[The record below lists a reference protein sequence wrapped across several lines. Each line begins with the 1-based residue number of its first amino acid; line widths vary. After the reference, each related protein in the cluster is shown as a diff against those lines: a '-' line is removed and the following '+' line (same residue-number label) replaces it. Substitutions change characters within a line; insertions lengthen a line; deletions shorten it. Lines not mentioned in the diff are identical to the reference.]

1 MTKTKSFSHIIAC
14 MLAVVMV
21 LSCLCVPAFAAPH
34 PEDGMLPT
42 KEVTP
47 VGTKSFYKIDI
58 EDGIVVYADTDD
70 GTGWTAVP
78 SAYIEGSSYN
88 EGNISYGAY
97 IVDNDEVVFVPL
109 SECHETESGDYEYYH
124 GTKDSATVSEDVDT
138 ATNEDPTMGTD
149 FYLHVENGIDPDG
162 PSKEDQVIGTSDDA
176 RVSYEFT
183 IRTKS
188 SYQLN
193 ATVPMYVCMYGYRG
207 TGTVV
212 TPTSDAYK
220 LKNYSTVNMDSNAS
234 VVDIVKL
241 TSYSQIIDTEHSDEN
256 LVAIAYNAA
265 QGKYMWWYSMP
276 SEEEFAKYEGEGW
289 VINKDLADENLNA
302 SGECYVIYID
312 DTWDFKA
319 AGVLD
324 GVVLRQSVSEVDPNH
339 PLSEDLIFNEWNFG
353 KTPAVGDNSEG
364 GENEGLAIKVTELQA
379 VPATWRIVPVSTGI
393 SDIRRGELAMS
404 IAPTKAIED
413 ASAIDLAKCSA
424 PIDITERGWFMDA
437 PEIGAD
443 GETVDVPTELPLI
456 TSARMAGGN
465 VNPAG
470 CTSVVRVI
478 YTVTP
483 MFSIDDGQTGT
494 VGADAVT
501 SNRVAA

>member
-1 MTKTKSFSHIIAC
+1 MIKTKSFSHIVAGV
-14 MLAVVMV
+14 LTVVMA
-21 LSCLCVPAFAAPH
+21 LSCLCVPAFAASH
-34 PEDGMLPT
+34 PNDGMLPT
-42 KEVTP
+42 KVVTSI
-47 VGTKSFYKIDI
+47 GTKSFYKIDTTR
-58 EDGIVVYADTDD
+58 GVVIYADTDD

-78 SAYIEGSSYN
+78 SAYITGSSYN
-88 EGNISYGAY
+88 DGNISYGAY
-97 IVDNDEVVFVPL
+97 IVGGNEVVFVPL
-109 SECHETESGDYEYYH
+109 SECHQTESGDYEYYH
-124 GTKDSATVSEDVDT
+124 GTKDSATVSEGVDT

-162 PSKEDQVIGTSDDA
+162 PSKEDIVVEVTDDS

-193 ATVPMYVCMYGYRG
+193 ATIPMYVCMYGYRG

-212 TPTSDAYK
+212 TPSSEAYK
-220 LKNYSTVNMDSNAS
+220 LKNYSTVNMDSNAT

-241 TSYSQIIDTEHSDEN
+241 TSYSQIVDTEHSDET
-256 LVAIAYNAA
+256 LAAIAYNAA

-276 SEEEFAKYEGEGW
+276 SESEFAEYEGQGW
-289 VINKDLADENLNA
+289 VINKDIATENLNA

-312 DTWDFKA
+312 NAWDFKA

-324 GVVLRQSVSEVDPNH
+324 EGVLRQNVSEVDPNH

-353 KTPAVGDNSEG
+353 TTPAVGNTADG

-379 VPATWRIVPVSTGI
+379 IPATWRIVPVSTGI
-393 SDIRRGELAMS
+393 ADIRRGELAMS
-404 IAPTKAIED
+404 IAPTKAIQD

-437 PEIGAD
+437 PKIGAD
-443 GETVDVPTELPLI
+443 GETVDTPTELPLI

-465 VNPAG
+465 ANPAG

-483 MFSIDDGQTGT
+483 MFSINDGQTGT
-494 VGADAVT
+494 VGEDAVT
-501 SNRVAA
+501 GNRSV

>member
-1 MTKTKSFSHIIAC
+1 MTKTKPFSHIVAFV
-14 MLAVVMV
+14 LALVMV
-21 LSCLCVPAFAAPH
+21 ASCFSVSAFAAPH
-34 PEDGMLPT
+34 PEEGMLPT
-42 KEVTP
+42 IEVTP
-47 VGTKSFYKIDI
+47 VGAKAFYKIDN
-58 EDGIVVYADTDD
+58 GVVVYADTDD

-78 SAYIEGSSYN
+78 SAYITGSSYN
-88 EGNISYGAY
+88 EGNVAYGAY
-97 IVDNDEVVFVPL
+97 VVNADEVVFVPL
-109 SECHETESGDYEYYH
+109 SECHVTDSGEYEYFH

-138 ATNEDPTMGTD
+138 ATNDDPTMGTD
-149 FYLHVENGIDPDG
+149 FYLRVENGIDPDG
-162 PSKEDQVIGTSDDA
+162 PSKEDQIFGSTDDE

-188 SYQLN
+188 AYQLN

-220 LKNYSTVNMDSNAS
+220 LKNYSTVNMDNNATI
-234 VVDIVKL
+234 VDIVKL
-241 TSYSQIIDTEHSDEN
+241 TKYSQILDTEHSDEN
-256 LVAIAYNAA
+256 IVAIAYNPTE
-265 QGKYMWWYSMP
+265 GKYMWWYSMP
-276 SEEEFAKYEGEGW
+276 EAAEFDKYEGEGW
-289 VINKDLADENLNA
+289 VVNRDVTDKNLNA
-302 SGECYVIYID
+302 SGECFVIYID
-312 DTWDFKA
+312 GAWDFKA
-319 AGVLD
+319 AGILD
-324 GVVLRQSVSEVDPNH
+324 DVTLRQSVDRVDANH
-339 PLSEDLIFNEWNFG
+339 PLTQDLVFGEWNFG
-353 KTPAVGDNSEG
+353 KTPIVGDSIEG
-364 GENEGLAIKVTELQA
+364 GKDEGLAIKVTELQA

-424 PIDITERGWFMDA
+424 PIDITERGWFLDA
-437 PEIGAD
+437 PAIGAD
-443 GETVDVPTELPLI
+443 GKTVDVPTELPLI

-483 MFSIDDGQTGT
+483 MFSINDGQTGT

-501 SNRVAA
+501 SNR

>member
-34 PEDGMLPT
+34 PDEGMLPT

-47 VGTKSFYKIDI
+47 VGTKSFYKIDG
-58 EDGIVVYADTDD
+58 DVVVYSDIDD
-70 GTGWTAVP
+70 GSGWTAVP
-78 SAYIEGSSYN
+78 SAYITGSSYN
-88 EGNISYGAY
+88 KGNVAYGAY
-97 IVDNDEVVFVPL
+97 IVGGDEVIFVPL

-162 PSKEDQVIGTSDDA
+162 PSKEDQVIGGTDDP

-188 SYQLN
+188 AYQLN

-212 TPTSDAYK
+212 TPSSDAYK
-220 LKNYSTVNMDSNAS
+220 LKNYSTVNMSDNATI
-234 VVDIVKL
+234 VDIVKL
-241 TSYSQIIDTEHSDEN
+241 TKYAQILDTEHSDEN
-256 LVAIAYNAA
+256 IVAIAYNPKD
-265 QGKYMWWYSMP
+265 GKYIWWYSMP
-276 SEEEFAKYEGEGW
+276 EDADFEAKEAEGW
-289 VINKDLADENLNA
+289 IVNRDVTDKKLNA
-302 SGECYVIYID
+302 SGECYVICID
-312 DTWDFKA
+312 DAWDFKA
-319 AGVLD
+319 SGVLED
-324 GVVLRQSVSEVDPNH
+324 VTLRQTVDRVDEDH
-339 PLSEDLIFNEWNFG
+339 PLSENLVFGEWDFG
-353 KTPAVGDNSEG
+353 KTPIVGDSIEG

-483 MFSIDDGQTGT
+483 MFSINDGQTGT

-501 SNRVAA
+501 SNRAA